1 MIVLGMGASLITTLI
16 LAAVFLQLD
25 IELGRKSA
33 PARIF

>member
-16 LAAVFLQLD
+16 LAGVFLQLD

-33 PARIF
+33 PGRIF

>member
-16 LAAVFLQLD
+16 LAAVGLQLD
-25 IELGRKSA
+25 IELERKPA